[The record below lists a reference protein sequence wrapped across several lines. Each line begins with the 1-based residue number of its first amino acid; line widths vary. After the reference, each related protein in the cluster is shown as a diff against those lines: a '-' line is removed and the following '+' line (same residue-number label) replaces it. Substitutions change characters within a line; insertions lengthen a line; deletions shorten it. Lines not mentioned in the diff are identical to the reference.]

1 MIYVKYITDKANE
14 INKERKEKGYTKAD
28 FKETPESKILLEN
41 FKNAIEWY
49 EFKDSD
55 KAKEFYKEN
64 DRAIAYM
71 KQNNIKIIGEGKERY
86 LVSCDNLYIKG
97 TDIPAEDF
105 IVKGND
111 YNDCRKEALESYLTN
126 GFKNI
131 CLQKIIEKY

>member
-86 LVSCDNLYIKG
+86 KEG
-97 TDIPAEDF
+97 AR
-105 IVKGND
+105 
-111 YNDCRKEALESYLTN
+111 CRTGRNQEISTRYFCREH
-126 GFKNI
+126 
-131 CLQKIIEKY
+131 